1 MKGGQVRLVPQHKQK
16 HTNRKTNI
24 VANSTTSPLD
34 ATGKAAENARKANA
48 KALQDRADE
57 ISLSR
62 SAETES
68 LQNDVFD
75 PKRPDAPLLIDEIE
89 TVGVSVNNDTV
100 VIRTHQDIED
110 MTFGVGNSFSFKA
123 GVRYK
128 VSRDLAAYLDNLGY
142 ISSIG

>member
-1 MKGGQVRLVPQHKQK
+1 
-16 HTNRKTNI
+16 
-24 VANSTTSPLD
+24 LD